1 MSDFAAIEY
10 APLDVLKAVA
20 QGIWIVDGPAIRFG
34 VGGHYSWLAEWKA
47 AFPAADVYLAPG
59 VRDQVRKQM
68 DFPCLE
74 LAASDR
80 YPWDGEVRTCA
91 IESRFFTE
99 VDFFHLASRTLV
111 LTDLIENFE
120 ARKLATWPMQL
131 IARFGGVL
139 DPHGSMPKDM
149 RLSFRKQRRELRAAV
164 ETMISWG
171 PERIIIAHG
180 RWYQQDGV
188 KELERAFRWL
198 LS

>member
-1 MSDFAAIEY
+1 MRAAPP
-10 APLDVLKAVA
+10 ATA
-20 QGIWIVDGPAIRFG
+20 GI
-34 VGGHYSWLAEWKA
+34 AETQA

-59 VRDQVRKQM
+59 VRDQVRKPM

-120 ARKLATWPMQL
+120 ARKLAMRSVSTSVRD
-131 IARFGGVL
+131 AR
-139 DPHGSMPKDM
+139 
-149 RLSFRKQRRELRAAV
+149 
-164 ETMISWG
+164 
-171 PERIIIAHG
+171 
-180 RWYQQDGV
+180 
-188 KELERAFRWL
+188 
-198 LS
+198 

>member
-1 MSDFAAIEY
+1 M
-10 APLDVLKAVA
+10 
-20 QGIWIVDGPAIRFG
+20 
-34 VGGHYSWLAEWKA
+34 
-47 AFPAADVYLAPG
+47 
-59 VRDQVRKQM
+59 
-68 DFPCLE
+68 
-74 LAASDR
+74 
-80 YPWDGEVRTCA
+80 
-91 IESRFFTE
+91 
-99 VDFFHLASRTLV
+99 

-120 ARKLATWPMQL
+120 AIKLATWPMQL
-131 IARFGGVL
+131 IARVGGVL

-171 PERIIIAHG
+171 PDRIIIAHG